1 MQSTAVYNLLLIVVI
16 FAANLPWLT
25 DRFLLLISHSKSAV
39 WRWLEWLIYYGL
51 CAALSALLEY
61 RMTGSL
67 YPQAWEFW
75 VATLCLF
82 AVFALPGFIYHYD
95 LRERLKT
102 KL

>member
-1 MQSTAVYNLLLIVVI
+1 MQTTAVYPLLLVIVI
-16 FAANLPWLT
+16 FAANLPWLS
-25 DRFLLLISHSKSAV
+25 DRFLLLINLNKNAG
-39 WRWLEWLIYYGL
+39 WRWLEWLVYYGL

-61 RMTGSL
+61 RITGSL

-95 LRERLKT
+95 LRQRLKS
-102 KL
+102 